1 MHFFKEFSIPA
12 HTWKNYV
19 YLYLKKKKKKV
30 KSCIFDNFIDW
41 ENSWLTKLFTSAG
54 DTALPGKKLVH
65 IPHED

>member
-19 YLYLKKKKKKV
+19 YLYLKKKKKV

-41 ENSWLTKLFTSAG
+41 ENS
-54 DTALPGKKLVH
+54 
-65 IPHED
+65 